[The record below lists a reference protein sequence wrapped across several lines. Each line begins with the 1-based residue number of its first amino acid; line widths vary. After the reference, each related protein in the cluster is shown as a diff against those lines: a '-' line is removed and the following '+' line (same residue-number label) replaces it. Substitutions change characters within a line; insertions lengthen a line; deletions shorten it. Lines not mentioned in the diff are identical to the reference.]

1 MPIPKKILS
10 RKDEITADFLQLYEA
25 HLAEL
30 FTGKVNYRMS
40 SSKYAEKLF
49 IHPGHLTNTIKLTTG
64 KSPCDFMEQGI
75 VAEAERLLK
84 ETSRSIADIAMTFAY
99 DEPTNFIKFFKGM
112 TGMTPLQYRKSVEVK
127 AHSQQTAESK
137 D

>member
-1 MPIPKKILS
+1 MAIPKKIIA
-10 RKDEITADFLQLYEA
+10 RKEQITADFLQLYEA

-30 FTGKVNYRMS
+30 FAGKANYRMT
-40 SSKYAEKLF
+40 SSKFAEKLF
-49 IHPGHLTNTIKLTTG
+49 IHPGHLTNTIKMTTG

-75 VAEAERLLK
+75 ATEAARLLN
-84 ETSRSIADIAMTFAY
+84 ETNLSVADIAMVFAY

-112 TGMTPLQYRKSVEVK
+112 TGMTPLQYRK
-127 AHSQQTAESK
+127 QNILQN

>member
-1 MPIPKKILS
+1 MAIPKKIFA
-10 RKDEITADFLQLYEA
+10 RKDEITADFLALYQA

-30 FTGKVNYRMS
+30 FAGKAGYRMT
-40 SSKYAEKLF
+40 SSKFAEKLF

-75 VAEAERLLK
+75 AAEAVRLLA
-84 ETSRSIADIAMTFAY
+84 ETNLSVADIAMVFAY

-112 TGMTPLQYRKSVEVK
+112 TGMTPLQYRKSIPLK
-127 AHSQQTAESK
+127 AVG
-137 D
+137 

>member
-1 MPIPKKILS
+1 MPEIKNLPLKVLA
-10 RKDEITADFLQLYEA
+10 RKDEITADFLKLYEE

-30 FTGKVNYRMS
+30 FAGKVNYRMS

-64 KSPCDFMEQGI
+64 KSPCDFMEEGI
-75 VAEAERLLK
+75 VTEAERLLTK
-84 ETSRSIADIAMTFAY
+84 TNLSIAEIAMTFAY

-112 TGMTPLQYRKSVEVK
+112 TGQTPLQYRKTR
-127 AHSQQTAESK
+127 QNLI
-137 D
+137 

>member
-1 MPIPKKILS
+1 MPVPQKILA
-10 RKDEITADFLQLYEA
+10 RKDQITTDFLALYHA

-30 FTGKVNYRMS
+30 FAGKVNYRMT

-64 KSPCDFMEQGI
+64 KSPCDFMEEGI
-75 VAEAERLLK
+75 TAEAQRLLRETNHSVAE
-84 ETSRSIADIAMTFAY
+84 IAMTFAY

-112 TGMTPLQYRKSVEVK
+112 TGMTPLQYRKSINN
-127 AHSQQTAESK
+127 
-137 D
+137 

>member
-30 FTGKVNYRMS
+30 FAGKANYRMS
-40 SSKYAEKLF
+40 SSKFAEKLF
-49 IHPGHLTNTIKLTTG
+49 IHPGHLTNTLKLTTG
-64 KSPCDFMEQGI
+64 KSPCDFME
-75 VAEAERLLK
+75 EAILREAQRLLRD
-84 ETSRSIADIAMTFAY
+84 TDASVADIALIFAY

-112 TGMTPLQYRKSVEVK
+112 CGITPLQYRK
-127 AHSQQTAESK
+127 AAG
-137 D
+137 